1 MSEKFTEGVGPSFEI
16 CVACGQT
23 VGDKL
28 SLTQGRM
35 IPTIIRVG

>member
-1 MSEKFTEGVGPSFEI
+1 MSENFTEGVGPSFEI

-28 SLTQGRM
+28 EFDVVKREAKE
-35 IPTIIRVG
+35 